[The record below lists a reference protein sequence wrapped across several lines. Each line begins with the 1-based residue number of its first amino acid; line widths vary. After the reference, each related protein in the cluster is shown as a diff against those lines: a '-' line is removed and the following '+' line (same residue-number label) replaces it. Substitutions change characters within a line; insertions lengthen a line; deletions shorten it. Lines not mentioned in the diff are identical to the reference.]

1 MGFNSSDRCASDQRA
16 LNPMQRLLHSPI
28 SFASLVALVAL
39 STSSARTLTA
49 GDITW
54 EGDWAAAKARSA
66 SETKVL
72 FLAVNMDGERAND
85 RLANKVY
92 HDKRVVELAEFTV
105 PVIASAHEHSGRT
118 CKRFGTVECSQH
130 QSIDIRVREE
140 LLPKDE
146 GGFVVAP
153 QHVFL
158 GPSGEVLLSVPYEI
172 NAAELEWCLVEAIRR
187 VDPESKIQASAKARA
202 PKRLVDGG
210 MAPIVGGDNTS
221 PATLEEVLELMEQVR
236 QGRVKDREAALR
248 RIMTA
253 DEEEA
258 RKFISQ
264 ELRAPGWGRGAGGGG
279 RGGRGGGGGGGGG
292 GTDRNEAGNGP
303 WAQQEKLI
311 RTIGRLS
318 PSSWWVIIEEFALS
332 KDEDL
337 RSECIAAL
345 EQLQAPES
353 VKLIQS
359 GLRKE
364 KDERLEGNWL
374 RALAS
379 CAPSDTKVASKI
391 LKLAKKDKSPA
402 VQTQA
407 ILALGWLAPSEQR
420 TELLSELLEGDE
432 PDMAE
437 AAALAAGLSREE
449 VLKQMLEGHAG
460 KAEGDIKAAL
470 EASLSVWEKG
480 SLEPLGPLIRAAM
493 NDDVPRERFF
503 GFPRG

>member
-1 MGFNSSDRCASDQRA
+1 
-16 LNPMQRLLHSPI
+16 MQRLPHLRL
-28 SFASLVALVAL
+28 SFASLLALVAIG
-39 STSSARTLTA
+39 TSSARTLTA

-85 RLANKVY
+85 RLATKVY
-92 HDKRVVELAEFTV
+92 HDKRIVELAGFTV
-105 PVIASAHEHSGRT
+105 PVIASAHEHSSRT

-158 GPSGEVLLSVPYEI
+158 GPSGDVLLSVPYEI

-187 VDPESKIQASAKARA
+187 VDPESKIQASSKARA

-210 MAPIVGGDNTS
+210 MSAIVGGDNAS

-236 QGRVKDREAALR
+236 KGRMKDREAALR

-264 ELRAPGWGRGAGGGG
+264 ELRSPGGGRGGGG

-292 GTDRNEAGNGP
+292 GTGRNEAGTGP
-303 WAQQEKLI
+303 WAQQEKII
-311 RTIGRLS
+311 RNIARLS
-318 PSSWWVIIEEFALS
+318 PSSWWVLIEEFAFS

-420 TELLSELLEGDE
+420 TELLSELLEGDA

-449 VLKQMLEGHAG
+449 VLKQMLESHAV
-460 KAEGDIKAAL
+460 KAVADIKAAL
-470 EASLSVWEKG
+470 DASLSVWEKG
-480 SLEPLGPLIRAAM
+480 SLEPLGPLIRSAM

-503 GFPRG
+503 GFPRR

>member
-1 MGFNSSDRCASDQRA
+1 M
-16 LNPMQRLLHSPI
+16 
-28 SFASLVALVAL
+28 
-39 STSSARTLTA
+39 
-49 GDITW
+49 
-54 EGDWAAAKARSA
+54 
-66 SETKVL
+66 
-72 FLAVNMDGERAND
+72 
-85 RLANKVY
+85 
-92 HDKRVVELAEFTV
+92 
-105 PVIASAHEHSGRT
+105 
-118 CKRFGTVECSQH
+118 
-130 QSIDIRVREE
+130 
-140 LLPKDE
+140 
-146 GGFVVAP
+146 
-153 QHVFL
+153 
-158 GPSGEVLLSVPYEI
+158 
-172 NAAELEWCLVEAIRR
+172 
-187 VDPESKIQASAKARA
+187 
-202 PKRLVDGG
+202 
-210 MAPIVGGDNTS
+210 
-221 PATLEEVLELMEQVR
+221 
-236 QGRVKDREAALR
+236 
-248 RIMTA
+248 
-253 DEEEA
+253 
-258 RKFISQ
+258 
-264 ELRAPGWGRGAGGGG
+264 
-279 RGGRGGGGGGGGG
+279 
-292 GTDRNEAGNGP
+292 
-303 WAQQEKLI
+303 
-311 RTIGRLS
+311 
-318 PSSWWVIIEEFALS
+318 IIEEFALS

-480 SLEPLGPLIRAAM
+480 SLEPLGPLIRASM